1 MAYIG
6 QAPANKPVSASDL
19 EDGIITNA
27 KLAQDIISAETE
39 LATAPASTDEFL
51 ISDAGVLKRLDASL
65 VGGGKINQVVSTHF
79 TTQSQMSSSSF
90 AAISGCTVDITPSAT
105 SSKVFVMLSLCAGVN
120 ASSYAFFKLYRGSTL
135 IGSGSDSSNR
145 IGCNFSLSQNN
156 GDTTSDGVVQVSYH
170 YLDSPSS
177 TSALTYT
184 VQASTFSNSTITYN
198 KTPDNSDNGRT
209 AQASSVITV
218 IEVLA

>member
-1 MAYIG
+1 MSYIG
-6 QAPANKPVSASDL
+6 NKPANKAVVASDL
-19 EDGIITNA
+19 DPAVITG
-27 KLAQDIISAETE
+27 Q
-39 LATAPASTDEFL
+39 TALSSEPADTDEFL

-65 VGGGKINQVVSTHF
+65 IGGGKIGQVVQTHF

-105 SSKVFVMLSLCAGVN
+105 SSKVFVMISLCAGVN
-120 ASSYAFFKLYRGSTL
+120 QASYGFFKLYRDSTL

-145 IGCNFSLSQNN
+145 IGCNFSISQND
-156 GDTTSDGVVQVSYH
+156 GDNTSDGVKQVNYQ

-209 AQASSVITV
+209 AQGSSTITV
-218 IEVLA
+218 LEVLA

>member
-1 MAYIG
+1 MSYIG
-6 QAPANKPVSASDL
+6 NKSANKAVVASDL
-19 EDGIITNA
+19 DPAVITG
-27 KLAQDIISAETE
+27 Q
-39 LATAPASTDEFL
+39 TALSSEPASTDEFL

-65 VGGGKINQVVSTHF
+65 IGGGKVGQVVQTHF

-105 SSKVFVMLSLCAGVN
+105 SSKVFVMISLCSGVN
-120 ASSYAFFKLYRGSTL
+120 GASYGFFKLYRDSTV

-145 IGCNFSLSQNN
+145 IGCNFSISQND
-156 GDTTSDGVVQVSYH
+156 GDNTSDGVKQVNYQ

>member
-6 QAPANKPVSASDL
+6 KTPTPAPLTSSD
-19 EDGIITNA
+19 IA
-27 KLAQDIISAETE
+27 ADIINSTHIGDTAISGFDA
-39 LATAPASTDEFL
+39 LATAPADTDEFL

-65 VGGGKINQVVSTHF
+65 IGGGKVGQVVQTHF

-105 SSKVFVMLSLCAGVN
+105 SSKVFVMISLCAGVN
-120 ASSYAFFKLYRGSTL
+120 QASYGFFKLYRDSTL

-145 IGCNFSLSQNN
+145 IGCNFSISQND
-156 GDTTSDGVVQVSYH
+156 GDNTSDGVKQVNYQ

-184 VQASTFSNSTITYN
+184 VQASTFNNSTITYN

-209 AQASSVITV
+209 AQGSSTITV

>member
-6 QAPANKPVSASDL
+6 QKPADKPLGASDIT
-19 EDGIITNA
+19 DGIISNS

-39 LATAPASTDEFL
+39 LATEPADTDEFL

-65 VGGGKINQVVSTHF
+65 IGGGKIGQVVQTHF

-90 AAISGCTVDITPSAT
+90 AAITGCTVDITPSAT
-105 SSKVFVMLSLCAGVN
+105 SSKVFVMISLCAGVN
-120 ASSYAFFKLYRGSTL
+120 QASYGFFKLYRDTTL

-145 IGCNFSLSQNN
+145 IGCNFSISQND
-156 GDTTSDGVVQVSYH
+156 GDNTSDGVKQVNYQ

-209 AQASSVITV
+209 AQGSSTITV
-218 IEVLA
+218 LEVLA

>member
-6 QAPANKPVSASDL
+6 KTPTPAPLTSSD
-19 EDGIITNA
+19 IA
-27 KLAQDIISAETE
+27 ADIINNTHIGDTAISGFDA
-39 LATAPASTDEFL
+39 LATAPADTDEFL

-65 VGGGKINQVVSTHF
+65 IGGGKVGQVVQTHF

-105 SSKVFVMLSLCAGVN
+105 SSKVFVMISLCAGVN
-120 ASSYAFFKLYRGSTL
+120 QASYGFFKLYRDSTL

-145 IGCNFSLSQNN
+145 IGCNFSISQND
-156 GDTTSDGVVQVSYH
+156 GDNTSDGVKQVNYQ

-184 VQASTFSNSTITYN
+184 VQASTFNNSTITYN

-209 AQASSVITV
+209 AQGSSTITV
-218 IEVLA
+218 VEVLA

>member
-1 MAYIG
+1 MSYIG
-6 QAPANKPVSASDL
+6 NKPANKAVVASDL
-19 EDGIITNA
+19 DPAVITG
-27 KLAQDIISAETE
+27 Q
-39 LATAPASTDEFL
+39 TALSSEPASTDEFL

-65 VGGGKINQVVSTHF
+65 IGGGKIGQVVQTHF

-105 SSKVFVMLSLCAGVN
+105 SSKVFVMISLCAGVN
-120 ASSYAFFKLYRGSTL
+120 QASYGFFKLYRDTTL

-145 IGCNFSLSQNN
+145 IGCNFSISQND
-156 GDTTSDGVVQVSYH
+156 GDNTSDGVKQVNYQ

-209 AQASSVITV
+209 AQGSSTITV

>member
-1 MAYIG
+1 MSYIG
-6 QAPANKPVSASDL
+6 NKPANKAVVASDL
-19 EDGIITNA
+19 DPAVITG
-27 KLAQDIISAETE
+27 Q
-39 LATAPASTDEFL
+39 TALSSEPASTDEFL

-65 VGGGKINQVVSTHF
+65 IGGGKVGQVVQTHF

-105 SSKVFVMLSLCAGVN
+105 SSKVFVMISLCAGVN
-120 ASSYAFFKLYRGSTL
+120 QASYGFFKLFRDSTL

-145 IGCNFSLSQNN
+145 IGCNFSISQND
-156 GDTTSDGVVQVSYH
+156 GDNTSDGVKQVNYH

-209 AQASSVITV
+209 AQGSSVITV

>member
-1 MAYIG
+1 MSYIG
-6 QAPANKPVSASDL
+6 NKPANKAVVASDL
-19 EDGIITNA
+19 DPAVITG
-27 KLAQDIISAETE
+27 Q
-39 LATAPASTDEFL
+39 TALSSEPASTDEFL

-65 VGGGKINQVVSTHF
+65 IGGGKVGLVVQTHF

-105 SSKVFVMLSLCAGVN
+105 SSKVFVMISLCAGVN
-120 ASSYAFFKLYRGSTL
+120 QASYGFFKLYRDTTL

-145 IGCNFSLSQNN
+145 IGCNFSISQND
-156 GDTTSDGVVQVSYH
+156 GDNTSDGVKQVNYQ

-184 VQASTFSNSTITYN
+184 VQASTFNNSTITYN

-209 AQASSVITV
+209 AQGSSTITV

>member
-1 MAYIG
+1 MSYIG
-6 QAPANKPVSASDL
+6 NKPANKAVVASDL
-19 EDGIITNA
+19 DPAVITG
-27 KLAQDIISAETE
+27 Q
-39 LATAPASTDEFL
+39 TALSSEPASTDEFL

-65 VGGGKINQVVSTHF
+65 IGGGKVGQVVQTHF

-105 SSKVFVMLSLCAGVN
+105 SSKVFVMISLCAGVN
-120 ASSYAFFKLYRGSTL
+120 QAAYGFFKLYRDTTL

-145 IGCNFSLSQNN
+145 IGCNFSISQND
-156 GDTTSDGVVQVSYH
+156 GDNTSDGVKQVNYQ

-184 VQASTFSNSTITYN
+184 VQASTFNNSTITYN

-209 AQASSVITV
+209 AQGSSTITV

>member
-1 MAYIG
+1 MSYIG
-6 QAPANKPVSASDL
+6 NKPANKAVVASDL
-19 EDGIITNA
+19 DPAVITG
-27 KLAQDIISAETE
+27 Q
-39 LATAPASTDEFL
+39 TALSSEPASTDEFL

-65 VGGGKINQVVSTHF
+65 IGGGKIGQVVQTHF

-90 AAISGCTVDITPSAT
+90 AAITGCTVDITPSAT
-105 SSKVFVMLSLCAGVN
+105 SSKVFVMISLCAGVN
-120 ASSYAFFKLYRGSTL
+120 QASYGFFKLYRDTTL

-145 IGCNFSLSQNN
+145 IGCNFSISQND
-156 GDTTSDGVVQVSYH
+156 GDNTSDGVKQVNYQ

-209 AQASSVITV
+209 AQGSSTITV
-218 IEVLA
+218 LEVLA

>member
-6 QAPANKPVSASDL
+6 KTPTPAPLTSSD
-19 EDGIITNA
+19 IA
-27 KLAQDIISAETE
+27 ADIINNTHIGDTAISGFDA
-39 LATAPASTDEFL
+39 LATSPADTDEFL

-65 VGGGKINQVVSTHF
+65 IGGGKVGQVVQTHF

-105 SSKVFVMLSLCAGVN
+105 SSKVFVMISLCAGVN
-120 ASSYAFFKLYRGSTL
+120 QASYGFFKLYRDSTL

-145 IGCNFSLSQNN
+145 IGCNFSISQND
-156 GDTTSDGVVQVSYH
+156 GDNTSDGVKQVNYN

-177 TSALTYT
+177 TSQLTYT

-209 AQASSVITV
+209 AQGSSTITV
-218 IEVLA
+218 LEVLA

>member
-1 MAYIG
+1 MSYIG
-6 QAPANKPVSASDL
+6 NKPANKAVVASDL
-19 EDGIITNA
+19 DPAVITG
-27 KLAQDIISAETE
+27 Q
-39 LATAPASTDEFL
+39 TALSSEPASTDEFL

-65 VGGGKINQVVSTHF
+65 IGGGKIGQVVQTHF

-105 SSKVFVMLSLCAGVN
+105 SSKVFVMISLCAGVN
-120 ASSYAFFKLYRGSTL
+120 QASYGFFKLYRDSTL

-145 IGCNFSLSQNN
+145 IGCNFSISQND
-156 GDTTSDGVVQVSYH
+156 GDNTSDGVKQVNYQ

-209 AQASSVITV
+209 TQGSSTITV
-218 IEVLA
+218 LEVLA